1 MGAQCFFDGLVS
13 RLFPQPAH
21 AWEQG
26 TRDPGPRLHPPAART
41 RVGTRPG
48 IFERSSELT
57 AMSRSRSL
65 CTKRSLYSADYSP
78 GPLCQM
84 YTLGFSA
91 LACPISPEGRVP
103 RRQAITAVSM
113 QPTLGFAGW
122 FAPPHPQRLPLGV
135 VQLQSTARSGWSDRK
150 AASSAW
156 RCGYRD
162 TDHVRVT
169 SPPDT
174 HKSTQWR
181 DIMQVTDTR
190 G

>member
-1 MGAQCFFDGLVS
+1 M
-13 RLFPQPAH
+13 
-21 AWEQG
+21 
-26 TRDPGPRLHPPAART
+26 
-41 RVGTRPG
+41 GTRPG

-65 CTKRSLYSADYSP
+65 YTKRSLYSADYSP
-78 GPLCQM
+78 DPLCQM

-91 LACPISPEGRVP
+91 LVCPVGPEGRVP
-103 RRQAITAVSM
+103 RRQAITAVSA

-122 FAPPHPQRLPLGV
+122 FAPPHPQRLPLGG
-135 VQLQSTARSGWSDRK
+135 VQLQSTTRSGRSDRK

-162 TDHVRVT
+162 ADMVRVT

-174 HKSTQWR
+174 RKSTQWLN
-181 DIMQVTDTR
+181 IMQVTDTR